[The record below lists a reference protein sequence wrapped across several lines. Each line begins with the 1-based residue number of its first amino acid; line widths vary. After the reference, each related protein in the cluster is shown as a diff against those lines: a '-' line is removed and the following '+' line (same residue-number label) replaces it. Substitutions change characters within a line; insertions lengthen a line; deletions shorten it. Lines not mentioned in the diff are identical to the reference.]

1 MYYQQKQL
9 SKQSQLVD
17 QNFSNGIMLNALSA
31 LENLAIFN
39 GYKGKTIFGYY
50 SGYAPKNNE
59 KELVNAVIL
68 QLEIFRASHSNYN
81 LVYSNY
87 DFPKNLKKEEIIKYV
102 KDWKKAVPKDQHF
115 LLMH

>member
-1 MYYQQKQL
+1 MYYQQKQI

-31 LENLAIFN
+31 LENLAIFS

-50 SGYAPKNNE
+50 SGYAHRNSE

-87 DFPKNLKKEEIIKYV
+87 DFHRRKQNQSLV
-102 KDWKKAVPKDQHF
+102 
-115 LLMH
+115 LLGFV